1 LHTPHGTCQHLTCG
15 MPTHASLDH
24 QRPRVPACQLKLH
37 TLVGTRRQTAGRGAP
52 CSANCSKRKSS
63 AARGLQCHLREFGRD
78 AMSCTSEGSS
88 RRVRASRLKPSG
100 IALLARATSHTNQLV
115 KCTRTPLSRSS
126 TGGAAAPS
134 ATGAAMP
141 FTGLMGLGLDL
152 RRCGLRFMGDAR

>member
-24 QRPRVPACQLKLH
+24 QRPRMPACQLKLH
-37 TLVGTRRQTAGRGAP
+37 TLVGTSRQTAGRGAP
-52 CSANCSKRKSS
+52 CSANSSKRKSS

-100 IALLARATSHTNQLV
+100 IARATSHTNQLV

-141 FTGLMGLGLDL
+141 LTGLMGLGLGL
-152 RRCGLRFMGDAR
+152 RRCGLRFVGNAR